1 MHLLAL
7 SGSLRSRSKN
17 STMLRAM
24 ALLAPAGVTL
34 QLAPSVGELPHFN
47 PELDD
52 LDRGQAPAPVL
63 ALRRL
68 LREADGVMICSP
80 EYAHGVAGAMK
91 NALDWLVGSGEL
103 VDKPVVVMN
112 LSPTSFHAQAALV
125 ETLRVMSA
133 VVMETR
139 VEVPISGQEVTEAQA
154 LENPAT
160 AALLRASLA
169 AVMAAVEQQRLA
181 QGA

>member
-154 LENPAT
+154 LE
-160 AALLRASLA
+160 
-169 AVMAAVEQQRLA
+169 
-181 QGA
+181 

>member
-24 ALLAPAGVTL
+24 ALLAPA
-34 QLAPSVGELPHFN
+34 
-47 PELDD
+47 
-52 LDRGQAPAPVL
+52 
-63 ALRRL
+63 
-68 LREADGVMICSP
+68 
-80 EYAHGVAGAMK
+80 
-91 NALDWLVGSGEL
+91 
-103 VDKPVVVMN
+103 
-112 LSPTSFHAQAALV
+112 FHAQAALV

-139 VEVPISGQEVTEAQA
+139 VEVPISGQEVTEAQV

-160 AALLRASLA
+160 AALLRTSLA